1 MSRRLMLFA
10 FVLCCSG
17 ISTRVDAQQISET
30 YRKVNPSVVIVRVQ
44 QKTTSS
50 DPQKGLVSLPS
61 FGSGVLISTDGKIL
75 TAAHVVQAADQ
86 ISVEFFDG
94 QLIPARVIATSAAA
108 DVALVQLERVPTNA
122 VVSVIGDSSKV
133 EVGDQILVIGS
144 PYGLSHSLTVGH
156 ISARYQP
163 NSVVSL
169 PRDAELLQTDAA
181 INSGNSGSPLFNM
194 RGEVIG
200 VATNILSRSGGSE
213 GLGFAVTSKAASQV
227 LLEKKNFWFGL
238 DGILIEGD
246 VAKALNLPQAAGILV
261 QHISEGSPAWRQG
274 LRAGTLRTS
283 VDGED
288 MLLGGDLLLEIN
300 GMPVTA
306 AAGAVDQIYASLNQL
321 KTGDRLWSKVL
332 RAGQVIELSTIITA
346 QGWHVTNRLRFLVIF
361 LVLGLPQA
369 MRAQVKAAKPP
380 ATTLSEATQQIL
392 NQGDDRVIINTDL
405 ISFNVIISDQYGP
418 SVNIYPHSVHDA
430 LPI

>member
-1 MSRRLMLFA
+1 MNRRLRLFV
-10 FVLCCSG
+10 FILCCSE
-17 ISTRVDAQQISET
+17 ISMRVDAQQISET

-44 QKTTSS
+44 QKTPSS
-50 DPQKGLVSLPS
+50 DSQKGLVSLPS
-61 FGSGVLISTDGKIL
+61 FGSGVLISAEGKVL

-86 ISVEFFDG
+86 ICVEFFNG
-94 QLIPARVIATSAAA
+94 QIIPAHVIATSTSA

-133 EVGDQILVIGS
+133 EVGDQIFVIGS

-194 RGEVIG
+194 KGEVIG

-213 GLGFAVTSKAASQV
+213 GLGFAVTSKAARQV
-227 LLEKKNFWFGL
+227 LLEKKTFWFGL
-238 DGILIEGD
+238 DGILIQGD

-321 KTGDRLWSKVL
+321 KTGDRLRSKVL

-346 QGWHVTNRLRFLVIF
+346 Q
-361 LVLGLPQA
+361 
-369 MRAQVKAAKPP
+369 
-380 ATTLSEATQQIL
+380 
-392 NQGDDRVIINTDL
+392 
-405 ISFNVIISDQYGP
+405 
-418 SVNIYPHSVHDA
+418 
-430 LPI
+430 

>member
-1 MSRRLMLFA
+1 MLFA

-94 QLIPARVIATSAAA
+94 QLVPARVIATSAAA

-122 VVSVIGDSSKV
+122 VVSTLGDSSKV
-133 EVGDQILVIGS
+133 EVGDQIFVIGS

-156 ISARYQP
+156 ISARYEP
-163 NSVVSL
+163 NTVMSL

-194 RGEVIG
+194 KGEVIG

-213 GLGFAVTSKAASQV
+213 GLGFAVTSKTARQV
-227 LLEKKNFWFGL
+227 LLEKKPFWFGL
-238 DGILIEGD
+238 DGILIEGE

-274 LRAGTLRTS
+274 LRAGTLHTS
-283 VDGED
+283 VDGQD

-306 AAGAVDQIYASLNQL
+306 AAGALDQMFDRLNQL
-321 KTGDRLWSKVL
+321 KAGERVTSKVL
-332 RAGQVIELSTIITA
+332 RAGQVFELSTIVTA
-346 QGWHVTNRLRFLVIF
+346 Q
-361 LVLGLPQA
+361 
-369 MRAQVKAAKPP
+369 
-380 ATTLSEATQQIL
+380 
-392 NQGDDRVIINTDL
+392 
-405 ISFNVIISDQYGP
+405 
-418 SVNIYPHSVHDA
+418 
-430 LPI
+430 

>member
-1 MSRRLMLFA
+1 MLLA

-94 QLIPARVIATSAAA
+94 QLVPARVIATSVAA

-122 VVSVIGDSSKV
+122 VVLVIGDSSKV
-133 EVGDQILVIGS
+133 EVGDQIFVIGS

-156 ISARYQP
+156 ISARYEP
-163 NSVVSL
+163 NSVESL

-213 GLGFAVTSKAASQV
+213 GLGFAVTSKAARQV
-227 LLEKKNFWFGL
+227 LLEKKTFWFGL

-246 VAKALNLPQAAGILV
+246 LAKALNLPQAAGILV

-274 LRAGTLRTS
+274 LRAGTLRTL

-288 MLLGGDLLLEIN
+288 MLLGGDVLLEIN

-321 KTGDRLWSKVL
+321 KTGDRLRSKVL

-346 QGWHVTNRLRFLVIF
+346 Q
-361 LVLGLPQA
+361 
-369 MRAQVKAAKPP
+369 
-380 ATTLSEATQQIL
+380 
-392 NQGDDRVIINTDL
+392 
-405 ISFNVIISDQYGP
+405 
-418 SVNIYPHSVHDA
+418 
-430 LPI
+430 

>member
-30 YRKVNPSVVIVRVQ
+30 YRRVNPSVVIVRVQ

-50 DPQKGLVSLPS
+50 DPEKGLVSLPS

-94 QLIPARVIATSAAA
+94 QLVPARVIATSAAA
-108 DVALVQLERVPTNA
+108 DVALVQLKRVPTNA

-133 EVGDQILVIGS
+133 EVGDQIFVIGS
-144 PYGLSHSLTVGH
+144 PYGLSHSLSVGH
-156 ISARYQP
+156 ISARYEP
-163 NSVVSL
+163 NSVMNL

-213 GLGFAVTSKAASQV
+213 GLGFAVTSKAASHV

-238 DGILIEGD
+238 DGILIEGE

-300 GMPVTA
+300 GMQVTA
-306 AAGAVDQIYASLNQL
+306 AAGVVDQIYASLNHL
-321 KTGDRLWSKVL
+321 TAGERLTSKVL
-332 RAGQVIELSTIITA
+332 RAGQVIELSTTITA
-346 QGWHVTNRLRFLVIF
+346 Q
-361 LVLGLPQA
+361 
-369 MRAQVKAAKPP
+369 
-380 ATTLSEATQQIL
+380 
-392 NQGDDRVIINTDL
+392 
-405 ISFNVIISDQYGP
+405 
-418 SVNIYPHSVHDA
+418 
-430 LPI
+430 